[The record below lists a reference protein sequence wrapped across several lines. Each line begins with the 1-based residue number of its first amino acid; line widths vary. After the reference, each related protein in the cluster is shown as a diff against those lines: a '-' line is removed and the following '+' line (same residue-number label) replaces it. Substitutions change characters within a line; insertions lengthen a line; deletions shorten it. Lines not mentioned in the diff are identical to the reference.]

1 MKDKQGGQVE
11 AVTSLSIKAIR
22 EGLAPL
28 CSEETLKLIILF
40 GSTVS
45 GKTHRKSDIDIAFLY
60 TAPIDRL
67 ALANRVIRLLRT
79 DRVDVVDL
87 RHASPLVQFAVARTG
102 QVLFERAPG
111 MYPEFCSFAF
121 RRYVDTKKLRDARA
135 QAIRRFVDAKDA
147 Q

>member
-1 MKDKQGGQVE
+1 MKNKQGRP
-11 AVTSLSIKAIR
+11 SLSVEAIR

-28 CSEETLKLIILF
+28 FCEETLKLVILF
-40 GSTVS
+40 GSTAS
-45 GKTHRKSDIDIAFLY
+45 GKTHRKSDIDLAFLY
-60 TAPIDRL
+60 TTPIDRL
-67 ALANRVIRLLRT
+67 TLANQVIRLLRT

-87 RHASPLVQFAVARTG
+87 RRASPLVQFAVAQTG

-111 MYPEFCSFAF
+111 AYPEFCSLAF

-135 QAIRRFVDAKDA
+135 LVIRRFLDAKGA